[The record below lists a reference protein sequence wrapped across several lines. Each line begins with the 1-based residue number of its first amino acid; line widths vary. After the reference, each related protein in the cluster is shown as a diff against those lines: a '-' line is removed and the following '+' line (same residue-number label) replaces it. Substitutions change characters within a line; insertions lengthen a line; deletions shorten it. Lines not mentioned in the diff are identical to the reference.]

1 MIHHELYNTR
11 SEAMRRE
18 RWYKTGKGHARVKEI
33 ITHYVMAKTA
43 YYLSAIQYVQ
53 RVSAISKLKG

>member
-1 MIHHELYNTR
+1 
-11 SEAMRRE
+11 MRRE

-33 ITHYVMAKTA
+33 IADYVMEKRA